1 VGSIFSQRVGRLVA
15 LSVGFLPIERLL
27 APPLRLQSVQAPT
40 LGMWSTGERYLT
52 EKAMVASESRV
63 TGGWRYERV
72 ENASH
77 WLQLDQPERVNALLL
92 EFLGEP
98 GSEAR

>member
-1 VGSIFSQRVGRLVA
+1 M
-15 LSVGFLPIERLL
+15 P
-27 APPLRLQSVQAPT
+27 
-40 LGMWSTGERYLT
+40 YLT
-52 EKAMVASESRV
+52 EKSMVASESRV

-98 GSEAR
+98 GS